1 MELCHR
7 AYKSS
12 PLRRGHDL
20 VKEQETQLIKSIS
33 NTDDIDVYQA
43 IYHYLVWNEYF
54 SAENKFVG
62 FSTDIIELTSESTIA
77 IASENGCYRNFTCHL
92 KKINEFNRRSFSINI
107 SRNKIQGEKRS
118 RNEYNGIIRRR

>member
-1 MELCHR
+1 MNIENLNLDEILQEIENAKSKEEIERIRNKYLSKKGIFLSIFASFASLSKEEKKKNKIDGYLRFYKHMELCHR

-20 VKEQETQLIKSIS
+20 VKEQEAQLIKSIS

-54 SAENKFVG
+54 SAEKN
-62 FSTDIIELTSESTIA
+62 S
-77 IASENGCYRNFTCHL
+77 
-92 KKINEFNRRSFSINI
+92 
-107 SRNKIQGEKRS
+107 
-118 RNEYNGIIRRR
+118 

>member
-20 VKEQETQLIKSIS
+20 VKEQEAQLIKSIS

-54 SAENKFVG
+54 SAEKN
-62 FSTDIIELTSESTIA
+62 S
-77 IASENGCYRNFTCHL
+77 
-92 KKINEFNRRSFSINI
+92 
-107 SRNKIQGEKRS
+107 
-118 RNEYNGIIRRR
+118 